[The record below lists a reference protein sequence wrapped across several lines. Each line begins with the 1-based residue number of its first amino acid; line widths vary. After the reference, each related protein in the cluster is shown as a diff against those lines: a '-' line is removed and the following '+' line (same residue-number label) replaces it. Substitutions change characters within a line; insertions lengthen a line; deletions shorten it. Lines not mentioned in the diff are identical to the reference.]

1 MDAGHR
7 EGDRQG
13 ARRPVVL
20 TTAIQFDRVTL
31 ALGGRTVLEDISL
44 AVNEGEFVGVL
55 GANGSGKTT
64 LIRALLGLLRP
75 ASGTISVLGHPATRG
90 NSAVGY
96 LPQVRSAVPPVA
108 LSGYD
113 FLAAS
118 LAGHRWG
125 LPVLTAPA
133 RREIDQ
139 ALGTVQAQ
147 DLARR
152 PLSDMSGGE
161 RQRLLIAQALV
172 GQPRLLLLDE
182 PLIGLDPYQQ
192 EVIVD
197 LVRTLSRDLG
207 LTVLF
212 TAHELN
218 QLLRAIDRVLYLG
231 NGQAAMGTV
240 NEVIRPEVL
249 SRLYGAP
256 IQVVRADG
264 HIFVMSHG
272 QDIERDH
279 SHDPDRPHDHGG
291 HPHVGDGHH
300 HA

>member
-1 MDAGHR
+1 MDAR
-7 EGDRQG
+7 RCRCNRQG
-13 ARRPVVL
+13 TRRPILLSDAVHL
-20 TTAIQFDRVTL
+20 DGVTL
-31 ALGGRTVLEDISL
+31 SVGGHAVLRDITLGV
-44 AVNEGEFVGVL
+44 AEGEFVGIL

-64 LIRALLGLLRP
+64 LIRALLGLLSP
-75 ASGTISVLGHPATRG
+75 DSGSIAVLGRPATRG
-90 NSAVGY
+90 NATVGY
-96 LPQVRSAVPPVA
+96 LPQVRSAIPSVA

-125 LPVLTAPA
+125 PPIVTQAD
-133 RREIDQ
+133 RREIDR
-139 ALGTVQAQ
+139 ALETVHAEG
-147 DLARR
+147 LARR

-192 EVIVD
+192 QVIVD
-197 LVRTLSRDLG
+197 LVRNLSRDLR

-231 NGQAAMGTV
+231 NGQAAIGTV
-240 NEVIRPEVL
+240 DDVIRPDVL

-279 SHDPDRPHDHGG
+279 SHDLDRPHDHSG
-291 HPHVGDGHH
+291 HPHAGHDHH